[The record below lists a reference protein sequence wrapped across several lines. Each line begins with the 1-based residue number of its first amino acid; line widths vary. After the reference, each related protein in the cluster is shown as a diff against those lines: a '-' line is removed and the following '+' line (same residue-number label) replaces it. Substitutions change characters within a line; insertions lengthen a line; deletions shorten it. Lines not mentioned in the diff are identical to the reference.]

1 MINEMTNEQILQWAA
16 RTNYV
21 HITVTPT
28 CVIRPGQEQWK
39 QRLEELTPDERA
51 ALVTKITRQEARLLA
66 EHDANR
72 QSRALQRIAKED
84 STPAPCRPAA
94 RRRTGK

>member
-1 MINEMTNEQILQWAA
+1 MTTMTNEQILQWAA

-28 CVIRPGQEQWK
+28 CVIRPGQDQWK

-72 QSRALQRIAKED
+72 QSSALQRIAKED
-84 STPAPCRPAA
+84 STPVSRGTDRPV
-94 RRRTGK
+94 GSSM

>member
-1 MINEMTNEQILQWAA
+1 MTNAEIMQWAA

-39 QRLEELTPDERA
+39 QRLEELTPDERS

-72 QSRALQRIAKED
+72 QSSALQRIAKED
-84 STPAPCRPAA
+84 STPAPRRPAG
-94 RRRTGK
+94 RRSSK